1 MDSPLLIPLF
11 ILSFTDCEKSEE
23 GSAWAEGSLVA
34 HFLRTGNQ
42 SQAREQAAKL
52 KDELVYKMVD
62 ACLNHAPPADV
73 DKDVRELAL
82 IVSDFHDPEAK
93 YMNAEYFAACGQKD
107 IAVRLMKSAIAGH
120 YCPYTDLQTN
130 AMLASCGARRSLPS
144 CYPPPDNAAMTLLP
158 RDRNPRAESS

>member
-52 KDELVYKMVD
+52 KDEPVYKMVD

-73 DKDVRELAL
+73 DKDVRELAP

-107 IAVRLMKSAIAGH
+107 I
-120 YCPYTDLQTN
+120 LQTN
-130 AMLASCGARRSLPS
+130 AMLASLRGTPEFAELLSAARQCRDDFVAERSQPS
-144 CYPPPDNAAMTLLP
+144 
-158 RDRNPRAESS
+158 R